1 MGRLRTSF
9 ISAMN
14 YTNELITNGE
24 EQTSAIHKAAL
35 RFNEDETQLKNKIE
49 KNTKKK
55 DEDSKKENKETAKE
69 VNKTKST
76 RWRKP
81 KTENKETT
89 QSQTTWISYVGPI
102 YITNKKRVEII
113 SAKAKTINGKDN
125 KEIIE
130 NLISTQKNTQIEIK
144 EVDWKYYAKEFSD
157 ESKCDKHI
165 SRKTFNNAFEAFDDS
180 KEKSTKS
187 KVPFTPTDYNFKKKY
202 KVNEDCSKM
211 VKKFNNLKEKKF
223 QDYLLLK
230 TFGNDGLSP
239 LRFRDIVKQVPS
251 DELMYAQGEIDGED
265 NLSTCLKWR
274 LRGLSID
281 DAIEKVKV
289 DNLAKAR

>member
-14 YTNELITNGE
+14 YTNELMTNGE
-24 EQTSAIHKAAL
+24 EQASAIHKAAL

-49 KNTKKK
+49 KNSKKK
-55 DEDSKKENKETAKE
+55 AEAPKNEVKTGETKAKARKTKTETKPQKKTETAF
-69 VNKTKST
+69 
-76 RWRKP
+76 
-81 KTENKETT
+81 
-89 QSQTTWISYVGPI
+89 ISYVGPI
-102 YITNKKRVEII
+102 YIADKNKVEII
-113 SAKAKTINGKDN
+113 SAKARVIEGKDN
-125 KEIIE
+125 KETIE
-130 NLISTQKNTQIEIK
+130 NLISTQKNMKVEIK
-144 EVDWKYYAKEFSD
+144 EIDWKYYSKEFSD
-157 ESKCDKHI
+157 EGKCDKHI

-180 KEKSTKS
+180 KETSTKG
-187 KVPFTPTDYNFKKKY
+187 KVPFAPTGYNFKKKY
-202 KVNEDCSKM
+202 KVNEDCTKM
-211 VKKFNNLKEKKF
+211 VEKFNGLKEKKF
-223 QDYLLLK
+223 QDYLMLK

-239 LRFRDIVKQVPS
+239 LRFKDIVKQVPS
-251 DELMYAQGEIDGED
+251 DELMYAQGEVDGED